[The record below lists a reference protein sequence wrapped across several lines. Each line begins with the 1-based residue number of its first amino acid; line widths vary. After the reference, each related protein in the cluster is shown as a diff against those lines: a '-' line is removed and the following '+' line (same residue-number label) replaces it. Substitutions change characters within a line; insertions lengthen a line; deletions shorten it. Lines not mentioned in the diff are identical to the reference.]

1 MITSEKAI
9 QIAEEYAE
17 EYQRGW
23 DHDHHEATKV
33 NLQGEPVWMISTS
46 DIKYNEDLPWLM
58 EHFPNPVYY
67 YISMVSGLCIAV
79 GNRRNEIFP
88 VKRKGS

>member
-9 QIAEEYAE
+9 QIAKEYAE

-33 NLQGEPVWMISTS
+33 NLQGEPVWMISTCLLYTS
-46 DIKYNEDLPWLM
+46 DAADD
-58 EHFPNPVYY
+58 VYQ
-67 YISMVSGLCIAV
+67 V
-79 GNRRNEIFP
+79 
-88 VKRKGS
+88 